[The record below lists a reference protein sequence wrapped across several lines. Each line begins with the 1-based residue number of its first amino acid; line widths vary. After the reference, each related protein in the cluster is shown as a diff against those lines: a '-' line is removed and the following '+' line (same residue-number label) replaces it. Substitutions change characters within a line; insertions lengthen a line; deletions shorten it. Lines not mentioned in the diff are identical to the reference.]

1 MQEPSNKKMFKVIS
15 PITNNKGETVYWMR
29 IGNAFTNKDDSLN
42 IYLDALPKSF
52 QLQLRELDEEDL
64 RRRETHRNG
73 SARGSQSANE
83 RSPSAAA
90 PDALPY

>member
-1 MQEPSNKKMFKVIS
+1 MQEPSTKKMFKVIS

-42 IYLDALPKSF
+42 IYLDALPRTF

-64 RRRETHRNG
+64 RRRESYRHG
-73 SARGSQSANE
+73 SARGAQSANE
-83 RSPSAAA
+83 RTPSPAAA
-90 PDALPY
+90 DVPF

>member
-1 MQEPSNKKMFKVIS
+1 MQEPSTKKMFKVIS
-15 PITNNKGETVYWMR
+15 PIQNAKGETLYWMR
-29 IGNAFTNKDDSLN
+29 LGSAFTNRDDSLN

-64 RRRETHRNG
+64 RRRESYRNN

-83 RSPSAAA
+83 RAPSTAGAEPSPF
-90 PDALPY
+90 

>member
-1 MQEPSNKKMFKVIS
+1 MQEPSTKKMFKVIS

-42 IYLDALPKSF
+42 IYLDALPRTF

-64 RRRETHRNG
+64 RRRETHRHG

-83 RSPSAAA
+83 RAPSPPVA
-90 PDALPY
+90 DMPY

>member
-1 MQEPSNKKMFKVIS
+1 MQEPSTKKMFKVIS

-42 IYLDALPKSF
+42 IYLDALPRTF

-64 RRRETHRNG
+64 RRRESHRNG

-83 RSPSAAA
+83 RSSSAGAA
-90 PDALPY
+90 DPAPY

>member
-1 MQEPSNKKMFKVIS
+1 M
-15 PITNNKGETVYWMR
+15 YWMR
-29 IGNAFTNKDDSLN
+29 LGSAFTNRDDSLN

-64 RRRETHRNG
+64 RRRESYRNNN

-83 RSPSAAA
+83 RAPSAAGVD
-90 PDALPY
+90 PSPH